1 MASYLYS
8 LAAVSQRLGRANAPC
23 HNGLRPRLEAPGRR
37 GGQGRRRMIELIL
50 ERLDGKVKDSVEVS
64 GRLTHE
70 MVNMAL
76 QALKE
81 AAQLEESP

>member
-1 MASYLYS
+1 
-8 LAAVSQRLGRANAPC
+8 
-23 HNGLRPRLEAPGRR
+23 
-37 GGQGRRRMIELIL
+37 MIELIL